1 MDAKSSK
8 QANNILR
15 YGGKMKKTIFLII
28 LFFLCAQ
35 IASAVDEIIDGD
47 EFVQGSE
54 CVGLLCP
61 NSSNFMSDLGF
72 TVLWVR
78 DSRPQIFIH
87 DEETNDADFAILVD
101 SSEFGIY
108 NEDTDTRLLSIDEKG
123 IMQAA
128 FDDSTD
134 VGDGLTVLFEM
145 SVDNQETTLV
155 SDAGFSLENVKE
167 GFKWAFRTSEP
178 GQGFAATKLGTG
190 GAEFAIENTTTDFRD
205 VSLQLGNGASCDSSG
220 QWLDASSRDYKE
232 NIQEITSIEAM
243 KTLKGLQPV
252 KYNFKRDP
260 LKDLN
265 VGFIA
270 EDVPDLVATKD
281 KKALSPLEIVAVL
294 TKVVQE
300 QQGLILSQKKAF
312 NEQKVTI
319 AKLTERISNLEER

>member
-1 MDAKSSK
+1 
-8 QANNILR
+8 
-15 YGGKMKKTIFLII
+15 MKKTVFLII

-35 IASAVDEIIDGD
+35 IVSAQDLTVNDNL
-47 EFVQGSE
+47 FVGGSE
-54 CVGLLCP
+54 CVGNSTICNDSLDFDGSPIGSRIALQVEGEAPLILL
-61 NSSNFMSDLGF
+61 SDGAPL
-72 TVLWVR
+72 V
-78 DSRPQIFIH
+78 
-87 DEETNDADFAILVD
+87 DADFALYVED
-101 SSEFGIY
+101 SVFSIY
-108 NEDTDTRLLSIDEKG
+108 NEDTATPLLSIDEKG

-128 FDDSTD
+128 FEDSTTT
-134 VGDGLTVLFEM
+134 GDGLTMVFGM
-145 SVDNQETTLV
+145 SADNSDLTKV
-155 SDAGFSLENVKE
+155 SDAGFSIENVKE

-178 GQGFAATKLGTG
+178 DQGFAATKLGTG
-190 GAEFAIENTTTDFRD
+190 GAEFQINNDTDEFEN